1 MFLIIIL
8 MSKKINQ
15 DFINALKNWVN
26 LENTISANNA
36 EVKNLKEKRDLLE
49 QNILKYIKVNG
60 LEQTKLNLGNISLL
74 YNETCSLA
82 PLSQTLIVESLREYL
97 KNQRDVDN
105 ICEIIKRKRENNRKT
120 NISLKKKKVN
130 KKNK

>member
-1 MFLIIIL
+1 

-130 KKNK
+130 KKSK

>member
-1 MFLIIIL
+1 

-26 LENTISANNA
+26 LENTISNNNS

-60 LEQTKLNLGNISLL
+60 LEQTKLNLGSISLL
-74 YNETCSLA
+74 YSETCSLA

-120 NISLKKKKVN
+120 NISLKKKKA